1 VLSYGLP
8 VAATLLIWWFST
20 GAILF
25 LNGLPRGTFAW
36 SMAGASLIGA
46 GALYGIW
53 ISSGETST
61 GAAYGACLSAL
72 MIWGWN
78 ETAFLL
84 GYITGSRRTPCPEN
98 AKSFQRFIY
107 ATQSIIYHELSILV
121 SAGAIVLASWGGANQ
136 FGLWTFLVLWI
147 MRLSTKV
154 NIFLGVPNVTIE
166 FLPAHLT
173 YLKSYFRIK
182 PMNLLFPVSITVS
195 TVVVTMLVVK
205 TLEFAADS
213 HAGIGF
219 TLLTTLMVLAVIE
232 HWFLVIP
239 LAFGE
244 IWSWGLKSRKPP
256 PSNVSLHPTRST
268 IESISSSV
276 DLTATP
282 ASNLS
287 TIGALLKSEPS
298 KELPKMWSNSVSSTG
313 SNR

>member
-25 LNGLPRGTFAW
+25 LNGLPRGTFVW

-46 GALYGIW
+46 AAVYGIW
-53 ISSGETST
+53 VSSGDTSA
-61 GAAYGACLSAL
+61 GAAYVACLSAL

-78 ETAFLL
+78 ETGFLL

-107 ATQSIIYHELSILV
+107 ATQSIIYHELSILM
-121 SAGAIVLASWGGANQ
+121 SAVVILLASWGGANQ

-147 MRLSTKV
+147 MRLSTKI

-166 FLPAHLT
+166 FLPSHLT
-173 YLKSYFRIK
+173 YLKSYFAIK
-182 PMNLLFPVSITVS
+182 SMNLLFPVSITVS
-195 TVVVTMLVVK
+195 TVVATMLVLK
-205 TLEFAADS
+205 TLTFAPDS

-244 IWSWGLKSRKPP
+244 IWSWGLKSRKNL
-256 PSNVSLHPTRST
+256 SSDVSLQTKRST
-268 IESISSSV
+268 IESVSSSA

-287 TIGALLKSEPS
+287 ITGTLLKGEPS

-313 SNR
+313 LNR